1 MAAQHSAGMHN
12 TSMTPMGR
20 TLWAAW
26 CALLALTVL
35 WDWSGLDVTVMQQ
48 IGGPDGFALR
58 NHWLLEHWLH
68 DRTRTLGTLVFVALW
83 VWALWPAWR
92 ASGRP
97 RWHTHRL
104 WIATLVTLNLLAVN
118 LIKNN
123 SLTSCPWD
131 MRLWGGSAEVVSH
144 WRWGVSDGGP
154 GRCFPGGHASAALAF
169 APWVLALWWPS
180 PGAGTPSPRTARWAL
195 GLWLLAV
202 FVTGGTQ
209 TLRGA
214 HYPSHTAWTAIVCCG
229 ITLLGWSL
237 WHRRQQRRLVNGF
250 TSAL

>member
-1 MAAQHSAGMHN
+1 MHN
-12 TSMTPMGR
+12 TSMAPKGR
-20 TLWAAW
+20 TLWLVW
-26 CALLALTVL
+26 GALLALTLL
-35 WDWSGLDVTVMQQ
+35 WDWSGLDVGAMHL
-48 IGGPDGFALR
+48 IGSAEGFALR
-58 NHWLLEHWLH
+58 DHWLLERWLH
-68 DRTRTLGTLVFVALW
+68 DRARTVGTAVFIGLW
-83 VWALWPAWR
+83 VWALWPA
-92 ASGRP
+92 ATRP
-97 RWHTHRL
+97 RWRTDRL
-104 WIATLVTLNLLAVN
+104 WIATLVTLNLMVVN
-118 LIKNN
+118 LIKNS

-131 MRLWGGSAEVVSH
+131 MTLWGGSAEVVSH

-180 PGAGTPSPRTARWAL
+180 PGGHTPSPRTARWAL

-229 ITLLGWSL
+229 ISLLGWSL
-237 WHRRQQRRLVNGF
+237 WQWRQQRRL
-250 TSAL
+250 SC